1 LKLIYDQ
8 DLALLLNVA
17 KFIDKLP
24 SKNKNVGGV
33 SSSWTKIFQDAEAI
47 LYREIDYRDEAENGI
62 RFNRDFGLD
71 KGGKPMATT
80 SKARNNQ
87 TLPSAADWIRAPHVY
102 GNISSE
108 RLLVM
113 EFVPS
118 IKITNTA
125 KLAQANITDAD
136 KVDLADSLARA
147 YLRQF
152 CCNLFFSTDPHP
164 GNLGVEVMDNGKGKP
179 KPRLV
184 FYDFGQAA
192 TLNQGQADGI
202 LDIIEAIIDVDV
214 DRSIDAFLKMEVLV
228 STVPA
233 DLDKVRNKVAENYR
247 TGKVKANRKK
257 LRRRGYKFK
266 DDDKNDNGSNSSSLN
281 NRATANVT
289 ASTKSEDL
297 EVMSFFSL
305 PAEYAFVAR
314 AITQMD
320 GVGKGLDPDFDFISN
335 SAPYIVEIEGADK
348 YLKEEVIKYVI
359 NFQKKVTAFQRS
371 MDHYAI
377 ERSNSKAAMTPI
389 VLKREL

>member
-1 LKLIYDQ
+1 
-8 DLALLLNVA
+8 
-17 KFIDKLP
+17 
-24 SKNKNVGGV
+24 
-33 SSSWTKIFQDAEAI
+33 
-47 LYREIDYRDEAENGI
+47 
-62 RFNRDFGLD
+62 
-71 KGGKPMATT
+71 
-80 SKARNNQ
+80 
-87 TLPSAADWIRAPHVY
+87 
-102 GNISSE
+102 
-108 RLLVM
+108 
-113 EFVPS
+113 
-118 IKITNTA
+118 
-125 KLAQANITDAD
+125 
-136 KVDLADSLARA
+136 
-147 YLRQF
+147 
-152 CCNLFFSTDPHP
+152 
-164 GNLGVEVMDNGKGKP
+164 
-179 KPRLV
+179 
-184 FYDFGQAA
+184 
-192 TLNQGQADGI
+192 LNQGQADGI

-359 NFQKKVTAFQRS
+359 SFQKKVTAFQRS

-377 ERSNSKAAMTPI
+377 ERSSSKAAMTPV